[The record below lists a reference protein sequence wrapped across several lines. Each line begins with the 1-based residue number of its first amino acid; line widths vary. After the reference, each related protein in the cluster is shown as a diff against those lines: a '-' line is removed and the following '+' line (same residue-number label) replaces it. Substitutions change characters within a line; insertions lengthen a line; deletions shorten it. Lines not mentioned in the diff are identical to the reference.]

1 MKRGRYRLEA
11 AVVAVSLALLG
22 LLPRRAA
29 SAFGGAIARTLG
41 PWLPVSGVARRNL
54 RRALPDLD
62 DAGIATV
69 VRAMWD
75 NLGRSVAE
83 YPFLGALDARA
94 ADGPVIVDGLEHL
107 AAARSTGTAIVFV
120 SAHYGNWEI
129 LPLAAG
135 QLGLPLHLVYRQANN
150 PLVERMI
157 QRRRRG
163 AVRGVYH
170 PKGAAAA
177 RELIR
182 AVRAGESIALLA
194 DQKMNDGVAVP
205 FFGRPAMTAPAVAEL
220 ALRHGLPVIPARV
233 DREPRGRFRITIEP
247 PLAGHDTV
255 IGLLGAI
262 NARFEV
268 WIRARPGHWLW
279 LHRRWPD

>member
-1 MKRGRYRLEA
+1 MKSTRYGLEA
-11 AVVAVSLALLG
+11 ALVAAGFALLSV
-22 LLPRRAA
+22 LPCRTA
-29 SAFGGAIARTLG
+29 SALGGAIARLFG
-41 PWLPVSGVARRNL
+41 PRLPVSRVARRNL

-62 DAGIATV
+62 EAGRATT

-75 NLGRSVAE
+75 NLGRTVAE
-83 YPFLGALDARA
+83 YPFLSAIDTRA
-94 ADGPVIVDGLEHL
+94 ADGPVVIDGLQHL
-107 AAARSTGTAIVFV
+107 EAARAAGTALVFV

-150 PLVERMI
+150 PLIERLI
-157 QRRRRG
+157 QRRRA
-163 AVRGVYH
+163 AVRGAYH

-182 AVRAGESIALLA
+182 AVRAGEAIALLA

-220 ALRHGLPVIPARV
+220 ALRYGLPVIPARV
-233 DREPRGRFRITIEP
+233 DREPQGRFRVTIEA

-262 NARFEV
+262 NARFEA